1 MLRPISVSV
10 EKWDSHQREFQ
21 IKCYG
26 ENLFLYVTDVEITLK
41 MRRNFSRIFVY
52 PYENF
57 FKFFW
62 NFNPQTVECMHISFS
77 SASCVGLIFAAVLE
91 INVANASVP
100 MSP

>member
-26 ENLFLYVTDVEITLK
+26 ENLFLYVTEVEITLK

-57 FKFFW
+57 FKFF
-62 NFNPQTVECMHISFS
+62 
-77 SASCVGLIFAAVLE
+77 
-91 INVANASVP
+91 
-100 MSP
+100 